1 MDKERGHLQSVWHT
15 SLFICFATLLFT
27 YSLLSFPFYFFS
39 FLLQITPE
47 SENDFGSYNCTASNE
62 MGTESKEFL
71 LIQAG
76 QWWYSDPKS
85 LHLHVY
91 VCVFSMIQIWGSI
104 DDRSV
109 LRRIYIFSSCLMP
122 CVLWINI

>member
-1 MDKERGHLQSVWHT
+1 MDKQKGHLQSVWHP
-15 SLFICFATLLFT
+15 SLFICFGTLPFIYLLPFLFI
-27 YSLLSFPFYFFS
+27 F

-76 QWWYSDPKS
+76 ELWFIV
-85 LHLHVY
+85 LCRFEFI
-91 VCVFSMIQIWGSI
+91 CVWFFSMISIWKLF
-104 DDRSV
+104 DDRKTSNV
-109 LRRIYIFSSCLMP
+109 GCLFS
-122 CVLWINI
+122 INA